1 MVSARSGTVSGEN
14 DNGATQKP
22 RAEAIGNEKASSLD
36 LPVAFEGLVITPRP
50 EPSLVSR
57 PTTRR
62 QTQETAM
69 SASYSPRSH
78 KKGIRVEAKKL
89 FEARK
94 PVQSPEWTQDE
105 LKQLVEF
112 MYTDG
117 KTWAQH
123 IAMRFR
129 EQLGSSF
136 SGVFRLRIVV
146 QVNNNELLFFSSAL
160 QNMPIVFA

>member
-1 MVSARSGTVSGEN
+1 VPVVGTVSGEN
-14 DNGATQKP
+14 DNGATQKKP
-22 RAEAIGNEKASSLD
+22 RAETSGNEKASSQD
-36 LPVAFEGLVITPRP
+36 LPVAFEGLVIAPPP

-57 PTTRR
+57 PIPQR

-69 SASYSPRSH
+69 SVSYSPSSH
-78 KKGIRVEAKKL
+78 RKGIRVEAKKL
-89 FEARK
+89 FEATK

-123 IAMRFR
+123 KDMQFQGAAVQFIQRCL
-129 EQLGSSF
+129 QTTYCC
-136 SGVFRLRIVV
+136 SGK
-146 QVNNNELLFFSSAL
+146 Q
-160 QNMPIVFA
+160 

>member
-1 MVSARSGTVSGEN
+1 MAEARRTASVLVSARSGTVSGEN

-78 KKGIRVEAKKL
+78 RKGIRVQSKKL
-89 FEARK
+89 FEATK
-94 PVQSPEWTQDE
+94 PVQSPEWTQE

-112 MYTDG
+112 MLLYTDG

-123 IAMRFR
+123 KDMRFWGAAG
-129 EQLGSSF
+129 EFIQQS
-136 SGVFRLRIVV
+136 
-146 QVNNNELLFFSSAL
+146 L
-160 QNMPIVFA
+160 QTR